1 MSNQM
6 DLTITPQ
13 TSKLNPNSATR
24 TLISK
29 VRVVVRVRPFLSH
42 EIDAKRGHPVSCV
55 SVLDPEIESKDEVTV
70 HLKDQETSRNECYK
84 LDSFFGEEDNNVGQI
99 FLNEVN
105 PLIPGI
111 FRGINATVFAYGA
124 TGSGKTY
131 TMQGTDELPGLMSL
145 AMSTVLSMCHS
156 TGSVVEISYYE
167 VYMERCYDL
176 LELVAKEIAVL
187 EDKDGQTHFR
197 GLSRVQVNSMP
208 QFHEAFS
215 CGIQRRKTA
224 HTGLNDVSSRSH
236 GVLVI
241 LVSTSSGDGSGAVI
255 NGKLNLI
262 DLAGNEDNR
271 RTCNGGKRLQ
281 ESAKINQSL
290 FALSNVIYALNNNK
304 PRVPYRESKL
314 TRILQDSLGGNSQAL
329 MVACLNPGEYQE
341 SLRTVSLA
349 ARSRHISNCISL
361 QCTPKVR
368 VDMEAKLRIWLESK
382 GKTKSAQRT
391 GGFGSPFLCQTPA
404 SVSTLRKPGVNM
416 CSSKA
421 KGFMSQNASTSK
433 ERQKSSN
440 RGPLDFHLKD
450 LYPVRVELSEELH
463 SHMKDCSLTT
473 SGSECSGN
481 FPVLSS
487 EDFQLKSQNDVD
499 LNAEVNKEETK
510 PDAEILPS
518 IETKAPDELSLVEGA
533 TTIIRSMEPL
543 GSPCSERTKTTQNSL
558 RKVLSPIDSNVSRNT
573 PPPQVQFSSETPK
586 PHSTIMCPNNLF
598 PATPLDK
605 FNAKSSN
612 LKTYLIHEYID
623 FLNSASK
630 EELVELKGIGQ
641 KRAEYILELR
651 ETNPISSLDDL
662 EKIGLSSK
670 QAQKLFNRAA
680 KGIFN

>member
-6 DLTITPQ
+6 GFPITPQ
-13 TSKLNPNSATR
+13 TSKLNPNPTR
-24 TLISK
+24 PLISK
-29 VRVVVRVRPFLSH
+29 VRVVVRVRPFLPH
-42 EIDAKRGHPVSCV
+42 EIDEKRGHPISCV
-55 SVLDPEIESKDEVTV
+55 SVLDPDIESQEEVTV
-70 HLKDQETSRNECYK
+70 RLKDQETSRNECYK

-105 PLIPGI
+105 PLIPEI
-111 FRGINATVFAYGA
+111 FRGFNATVFAYGA

-131 TMQGTDELPGLMSL
+131 TMQGTNELPGLMPL

-156 TGSVVEISYYE
+156 TGSFVEMSYYE

-176 LELVAKEIAVL
+176 LELETQEIAVL

-197 GLSRVQVNSMP
+197 GLSRLRINSMP
-208 QFHEAFS
+208 QFYEVFS

-224 HTGLNDVSSRSH
+224 HTDLNDVSSRSH

-241 LVSTSSGDGSGAVI
+241 LVSTPSGDDSGAVI

-304 PRVPYRESKL
+304 PRVPYRDSKL
-314 TRILQDSLGGNSQAL
+314 TCILQDSLGGGSRAL

-341 SLRTVSLA
+341 SVRTVSLA
-349 ARSRHISNCISL
+349 ARSRCISNIISSE
-361 QCTPKVR
+361 CTPKVR

-382 GKTKSAQRT
+382 GKTKSAQRI
-391 GGFGSPFLCQTPA
+391 GGFGSPFLRKTPG
-404 SVSTLRKPGVNM
+404 SVSSLRKPGVNRLL
-416 CSSKA
+416 
-421 KGFMSQNASTSK
+421 SQNASASK
-433 ERQKSSN
+433 ERHKSTN
-440 RGPLDFHLKD
+440 KGPLDFQLKD
-450 LYPVRVELSEELH
+450 LYPIRVELPKELYN
-463 SHMKDCSLTT
+463 HMKDDHLTT
-473 SGSECSGN
+473 LGSECSEN
-481 FPVLSS
+481 FSVPSS
-487 EDFQLKSQNDVD
+487 EDFQLKSQNNVD
-499 LNAEVNKEETK
+499 LSAEENKEETTK
-510 PDAEILPS
+510 PDAEIVPS
-518 IETKAPDELSLVEGA
+518 IATNALEKLSLVEEA
-533 TTIIRSMEPL
+533 TTIISSMKPL
-543 GSPCSERTKTTQNSL
+543 GSPCSERTKATWNSW
-558 RKVLSPIDSNVSRNT
+558 RKVLSPIDSNIGRTT

-612 LKTYLIHEYID
+612 LKSSLIHEYID

-630 EELVELKGIGQ
+630 EELLELKGIGQ
-641 KRAEYILELR
+641 KRAEYIVELR
-651 ETNPISSLDDL
+651 ETSPISSLDDL

-670 QAQKLFNRAA
+670 QAHKLFNRAA
-680 KGIFN
+680 RGMFD